1 VDPLNVWLYGLKCY
15 LLSSF
20 PIFSGYISTWYCSLC
35 KFCSKIG
42 KLTLA
47 RLLTALDFLS
57 PQHDKRKNHTE
68 EVLKLYTE
76 LMKLDPTHSLYYKDE
91 HSLVLLQ
98 QVKFTLFKYEHLL
111 VCLLFLMNFLR
122 KKNPNDFCI
131 LTWIWDKTWKQ
142 IFFRTNSMLEFSDW
156 M

>member
-1 VDPLNVWLYGLKCY
+1 LFD
-15 LLSSF
+15 
-20 PIFSGYISTWYCSLC
+20 
-35 KFCSKIG
+35 FCSKIG

-47 RLLTALDFLS
+47 RLLTALDLLS

-98 QVKFTLFKYEHLL
+98 QVIYSVSAL
-111 VCLLFLMNFLR
+111 N
-122 KKNPNDFCI
+122 
-131 LTWIWDKTWKQ
+131 
-142 IFFRTNSMLEFSDW
+142 IF
-156 M
+156 